1 MRGIARAVVV
11 RIVGVFNAFEAHL
24 NLPRLK
30 AEGTQG
36 SQVAAS
42 GLEVSSLPQG
52 EQADAPDERE
62 EWRVKDGENEPG
74 QGLGWHGLILRLNT
88 TRKRFKKRD

>member
-11 RIVGVFNAFEAHL
+11 RIVGVLNVFEAYL
-24 NLPRLK
+24 KIPRMQAK
-30 AEGTQG
+30 GTQG

-62 EWRVKDGENEPG
+62 EWRC
-74 QGLGWHGLILRLNT
+74 Q
-88 TRKRFKKRD
+88 